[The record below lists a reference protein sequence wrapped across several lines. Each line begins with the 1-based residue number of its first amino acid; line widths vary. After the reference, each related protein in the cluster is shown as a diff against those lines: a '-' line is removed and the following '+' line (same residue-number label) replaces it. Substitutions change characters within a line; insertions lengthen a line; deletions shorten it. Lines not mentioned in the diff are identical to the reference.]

1 MIILRML
8 TEISLK
14 INKCDTAVLVSRV
27 SIVSSVA
34 RHAKFI
40 EYNRVQGITKE
51 KGE

>member
-1 MIILRML
+1 ML

-14 INKCDTAVLVSRV
+14 INKCDTAVLVSRA

-34 RHAKFI
+34 RHEKFM
-40 EYNRVQGITKE
+40 EYNNRVQGITKE